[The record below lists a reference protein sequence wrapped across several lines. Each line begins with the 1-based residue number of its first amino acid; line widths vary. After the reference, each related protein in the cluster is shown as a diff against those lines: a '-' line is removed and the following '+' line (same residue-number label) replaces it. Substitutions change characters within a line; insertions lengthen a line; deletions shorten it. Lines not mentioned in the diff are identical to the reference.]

1 MFKQTV
7 RIINYNNGVTKVEA
21 VSGAQ
26 IGAELFIDGE
36 LGTKGERVKVPEFRV
51 EDFES
56 ETAKKYYAEKNSS
69 EIFLYSLRDSQRV
82 IERTQG
88 ETATEA
94 LEKFFPHGYRVTFQF
109 HGMLVVQAKSEDKAK
124 FTGTFGLT
132 WIKFEDA

>member
-1 MFKQTV
+1 MSKQTV
-7 RIINYNNGVTKVEA
+7 RIVKHSNGVTKVEA

-26 IGAELFIDGE
+26 IGAELFVEGE
-36 LGTKGERVKVPEFRV
+36 LGTIGERVEVPEFRV

-56 ETAKKYYAEKNSS
+56 GTAKKYYGETYV
-69 EIFLYSLRDSQRV
+69 YSLRDSQRV